1 MKLTATQL
9 EMLKCISEQPRQK
22 NYFYDGGMP
31 AQIVDRALNP
41 LAKAGLIELEGSR
54 YALTEEGRI
63 EFLSHQPT
71 PARTYGN
78 ASMKSVYVP
87 PRWVSARP
95 GADNHLSINSL

>member
-54 YALTEEGRI
+54 YA
-63 EFLSHQPT
+63 
-71 PARTYGN
+71 
-78 ASMKSVYVP
+78 
-87 PRWVSARP
+87 
-95 GADNHLSINSL
+95 